1 MRLFTIQE
9 VDKFFE
15 EELELEPE
23 ILPDISWG
31 LSISGWFLLPPSLP
45 LTCFFQQCFIY
56 CGYLSRQQPL
66 FGFFCIFFCLMN
78 YFSFPVCNLHV
89 PLQVMKQSW
98 LKILL
103 LMMSSTSTHLWTTI
117 RLCLS

>member
-31 LSISGWFLLPPSLP
+31 LSISGWFLLPPSDM
-45 LTCFFQQCFIY
+45 FFSAVF
-56 CGYLSRQQPL
+56 YLL
-66 FGFFCIFFCLMN
+66 
-78 YFSFPVCNLHV
+78 
-89 PLQVMKQSW
+89 W
-98 LKILL
+98 LLIPPTAFVWFLLYLL
-103 LMMSSTSTHLWTTI
+103 LFDEIFQFSCM
-117 RLCLS
+117 

>member
-15 EELELEPE
+15 EEKGLELEPE

-45 LTCFFQQCFIY
+45 LTCFFQQCFI
-56 CGYLSRQQPL
+56 L
-66 FGFFCIFFCLMN
+66 
-78 YFSFPVCNLHV
+78 
-89 PLQVMKQSW
+89 W
-98 LKILL
+98 LLIPPTTFVWFLLYLL
-103 LMMSSTSTHLWTTI
+103 LFDEIFQFTCM
-117 RLCLS
+117 

>member
-31 LSISGWFLLPPSLP
+31 LSISGWFLLPPSL
-45 LTCFFQQCFIY
+45 
-56 CGYLSRQQPL
+56 
-66 FGFFCIFFCLMN
+66 
-78 YFSFPVCNLHV
+78 
-89 PLQVMKQSW
+89 
-98 LKILL
+98 
-103 LMMSSTSTHLWTTI
+103 
-117 RLCLS
+117 